1 MNRSKFP
8 MQIGLNFLLILS
20 LLAIAC
26 NLGGK
31 ATPTSVKRPPDTQ
44 EAPQPTKAQPT
55 AVPTAEA
62 TEETALPTQ
71 ATTATS
77 QPTEALPTA
86 EPTTAVS
93 EETSN
98 YVPDAR
104 LAFASFKASPVQ
116 VQTYASGVDTAPAWE
131 SVYNPFLLSN
141 EQIAALQTN
150 GFVVS
155 PGSELEFFTVYEKAR
170 YANEPIF
177 VTSDALLHSYHLL
190 FDKVL
195 RTAETEQFIPLLKS
209 LNASMLAKSDE
220 IYQSLTGTDWEADA
234 LRLVAFFGVGSRLL
248 DSTVQIPAYAQ
259 ALAEAELASINAA
272 SGMVLS
278 PLFPSLKYGE
288 DYTQYIPRGHYT
300 KSDALKAYFKSMMWY
315 GRMTFILKGLDP
327 ALARGDTRAAV
338 LLVYAMRSATVNG
351 IPAVDAWTGLYSPTA
366 FFVGRSD
373 DLTIFQYG
381 DVIDQVYGSNATLSA
396 LADESMLDAFIAGAS
411 KLPAPK
417 ILGMVIQYTDDEEEA
432 TKGMRFM
439 GQRFVPDAYIFRQL
453 IFRNVGTLDDRRGLP
468 MGLDLLAAM
477 GSERAYNLLD
487 GLGETHYL
495 NYTTQMQKVRTWL
508 AGLTE
513 QEWTETLYNSW
524 LYSFYPLL
532 EPAQTGMPYFMQ
544 SVAWQDKQLNTVLG
558 SWSEL
563 KHDTILYAKQVYA
576 ELGGGPSAPNPI
588 PPQGYVEPV
597 PAFYARLAAL
607 SQMTLDGLGSR
618 GLLNELDSASLEN
631 LAAMCGRLQL
641 IAEKELGGQQ
651 LTEEDFEFIR
661 FIGGQLE
668 DIVMASADSDNEDPF
683 APKYMEEDPQAAVIA
698 DVATDP
704 GSDQGLIVL
713 EEGVGR
719 IQHIYVVV
727 PILQA
732 DGTNKWE
739 IARGGVF
746 SYYEFAWPG
755 NDRLTDEKWRAMLN
769 DGTAPDVPAWTA
781 SFRIESGEYSALR
794 DGVFSG
800 VMIQT
805 EALWCPAC
813 YVDNLEFS
821 PLLQTMSTELNAMKN
836 AQQYIG
842 HQLISQHFLS
852 FDMVSNTQAV
862 VTARETW
869 QDTMYAGEWPE
880 YGATAGATRPVYEI
894 IATYNLQLDA
904 DGYNWEVTQLSY
916 NTTPPEWVTP

>member
-1 MNRSKFP
+1 MSRSKSP
-8 MQIGLNFLLILS
+8 IQIGLNFILILA

-26 NLGGK
+26 NLGGTATK
-31 ATPTSVKRPPDTQ
+31 APVTQPPDTQ
-44 EAPQPTKAQPT
+44 EA
-55 AVPTAEA
+55 
-62 TEETALPTQ
+62 ALPTQ

-77 QPTEALPTA
+77 RPTEARPTA
-86 EPTTAVS
+86 EPTEAQPTAEPAPTATEKAS
-93 EETSN
+93 D

-104 LAFASFKASPVQ
+104 LAFASFNASPVQ
-116 VQTYASGVDTAPAWE
+116 VQTYVSGVDTAPAWE
-131 SVYNPFLLSN
+131 SVYNSFLLSS
-141 EQIAALQTN
+141 EQIAGLQAN

-177 VTSDALLHSYHLL
+177 ITSDPLLHSYHLL
-190 FDKVL
+190 FDKIL
-195 RTAETEQFIPLLKS
+195 RTAETEKFIPLLKS

-220 IYQSLTGTDWEADA
+220 IYQSLVGTDWEADA
-234 LRLVAFFGVGSRLL
+234 LRLVAFFGVGSKLL
-248 DSTVQIPAYAQ
+248 DDSVQIPGYAQ
-259 ALAEAELASINAA
+259 ALADAELANINTA
-272 SGMVLS
+272 SGMVMS

-288 DYTQYIPRGHYT
+288 DYSQYIPRGHYT

-327 ALARGDTRAAV
+327 AAARGDTRAAV
-338 LLVYAMRSATVNG
+338 LLVYAIRSAFVNG
-351 IPAVDAWTGLYSPTA
+351 APAIDAWTGLYSPTA

-373 DLTIFQYG
+373 DLTINQYG

-396 LADESMLDAFIAGAS
+396 LADESKLDAFITEAS

-417 ILGMVIQYTDDEEEA
+417 ILGMVIQFTDNEVQA

-453 IFRNVGTLDDRRGLP
+453 IFRNVGTLNDRRGLP

-477 GSERAYNLLD
+477 GSERAYNILD

-508 AGLTE
+508 GSLTE

-524 LYSFYPLL
+524 LYSFNPLL
-532 EPAQTGMPYFMQ
+532 KPAEAGMPYFMQ
-544 SVAWQDKQLNTVLG
+544 SGAWQDKQLNTVLG
-558 SWSEL
+558 SWAEL

-576 ELGGGPSAPNPI
+576 ELGGGPPAPEPI

-597 PAFYARLAAL
+597 PDFYARLAAL
-607 SQMTLDGLGSR
+607 SRMTLDGLGSR
-618 GLLNELDSASLEN
+618 GLLNEVDSASLQT
-631 LAAMCGRLQL
+631 LVTMCDHLQV

-651 LTEEDFEFIR
+651 LTEEDFHFIR

-668 DIVMASADSDNEDPF
+668 DIVMSSADTDSTDPF
-683 APKYMEEDPQAAVIA
+683 APKYMEQDPQAAVIA
-698 DVATDP
+698 DAATDP
-704 GSDQGLIVL
+704 GSAQGLIVL

-719 IQHIYVVV
+719 IQYIYVVV

-746 SYYEFAWPG
+746 SYYEFSWPG
-755 NDRLTDEKWRAMLN
+755 TDRLTDEKWRAMLN

-781 SFRIESGEYSALR
+781 SFRVKNGESTALR

-800 VMIQT
+800 AALQT
-805 EALWCPAC
+805 DALWCPTC
-813 YVDNLEFS
+813 YLDNLDNY
-821 PLLQTMSTELNAMKN
+821 PMLKTMSAELNALKT
-836 AQQYIG
+836 AKQYVG

-862 VTARETW
+862 VTVRETW
-869 QDTMYAGEWPE
+869 QDTKYAGEYPDTS
-880 YGATAGATRPVYEI
+880 APVLATRPVYEV
-894 IATYNLQLDA
+894 IATYTLQLSDN
-904 DGYNWEVTQLSY
+904 GYDWVATHVSY
-916 NTTPPEWVTP
+916 NTAPPEWVTP

>member
-1 MNRSKFP
+1 MSKSKSP
-8 MQIGLNFLLILS
+8 MQIGLNFMLILA

-26 NLGGK
+26 NLSGK
-31 ATPTSVKRPPDTQ
+31 ATPTPVPQPPDTQ
-44 EAPQPTKAQPT
+44 AP
-55 AVPTAEA
+55 
-62 TEETALPTQ
+62 ALPTQ
-71 ATTATS
+71 V
-77 QPTEALPTA
+77 TEAQPTA
-86 EPTTAVS
+86 EPTTAAT
-93 EETSN
+93 EEAVLPTQVATATSQPTAEPTAAATEEASN

-131 SVYNPFLLSN
+131 SVYNPFLLSD
-141 EQIAALQTN
+141 EQIAALQAS
-150 GFVVS
+150 GFVVN

-190 FDKVL
+190 FDKIL

-220 IYQSLTGTDWEADA
+220 IYQSLVGTDWEADA
-234 LRLVAFFGVGSRLL
+234 LRLVAFFGVGSKLL
-248 DSTVQIPAYAQ
+248 DGSVQIPGYAQ
-259 ALAEAELASINAA
+259 ALADAELANINAA
-272 SGMVLS
+272 SGMVMS

-300 KSDALKAYFKSMMWY
+300 RSDALKAYFKSMMWY

-327 ALARGDTRAAV
+327 AVARGDTRAAV
-338 LLVYAMRSATVNG
+338 LLVHAIRSASVNG
-351 IPAVDAWTGLYSPTA
+351 APALDAWTGLYSPTT

-396 LADESMLDAFIAGAS
+396 LANESMLDTFITEAS

-417 ILGMVIQYTDDEEEA
+417 ILGMVIQYTDNEEEA

-468 MGLDLLAAM
+468 AGLDLLAAM
-477 GSERAYNLLD
+477 GSEPAYNILD
-487 GLGETHYL
+487 DLGETHYL

-508 AGLTE
+508 TSLTE

-532 EPAQTGMPYFMQ
+532 EPAEAGMPYFMQ
-544 SVAWQDKQLNTVLG
+544 SKAWQDKQLNTVLG
-558 SWSEL
+558 SWAEL

-576 ELGGGPSAPNPI
+576 ELGGGPSAPDPL

-607 SQMTLDGLGSR
+607 SRMTLDGLGSR
-618 GLLNELDSASLEN
+618 GLLNELDSASLQT
-631 LAAMCGRLQL
+631 LVAMCDHMQV

-651 LTEEDFEFIR
+651 LTEEDFKFIR

-668 DIVMASADSDNEDPF
+668 DIVMASADTDNVDPF

-719 IQHIYVVV
+719 IQYIYVVV

-732 DGTNKWE
+732 DGTYKWE
-739 IARGGVF
+739 IARGGVY

-755 NDRLTDEKWRAMLN
+755 NNRLTDEKWRAMLD
-769 DGTAPDVPAWTA
+769 DGTAPDVPAWTG
-781 SFRIESGEYSALR
+781 SFRVETGEYTALR
-794 DGVFSG
+794 DGAFRG
-800 VMIQT
+800 ATIQT

-813 YVDNLEFS
+813 YVDNLES
-821 PLLQTMSTELNAMKN
+821 YPLLQTMSTELNALKS

-869 QDTMYAGEWPE
+869 QDTKYAGEWPDDS
-880 YGATAGATRPVYEI
+880 APVLATRPVYEV

-904 DGYNWEVTQLSY
+904 NGYDWVVTQVSY
-916 NTTPPEWVTP
+916 NTTPPEWVAP